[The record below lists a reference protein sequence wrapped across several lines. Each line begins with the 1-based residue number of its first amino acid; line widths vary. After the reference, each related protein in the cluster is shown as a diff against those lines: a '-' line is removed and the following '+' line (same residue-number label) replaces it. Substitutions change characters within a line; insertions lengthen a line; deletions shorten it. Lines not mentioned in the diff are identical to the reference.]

1 MLFISICL
9 VTIKGA
15 VRETISPYPLV
26 ALREA
31 ANALI
36 HQDFSITGTSVKLEI
51 FSDRIEITNS
61 GIPLVDILRI
71 VDNPP
76 IMGMLYTCL
85 YKIYSRRVFNK

>member
-15 VRETISPYPLV
+15 VREAI
-26 ALREA
+26 

-36 HQDFSITGTSVKLEI
+36 HQDFSITGTSVKIEI

-61 GIPLVDILRI
+61 
-71 VDNPP
+71 
-76 IMGMLYTCL
+76 
-85 YKIYSRRVFNK
+85 VFLW